1 MNVLFMQIAVLVNT
15 AAFESEVCGADKQN
29 IHKYFIANWF
39 AHLKLTFRM
48 KFVSYCALQK

>member
-1 MNVLFMQIAVLVNT
+1 MQIAVLVDT